1 MRSSAADGKGSL
13 NQRRAAF
20 HVGAT
25 KILHFLNPRAF
36 IIVDSNAR
44 LAFQE
49 AHGIP
54 RAYTS
59 ENYVKR
65 LECAKQDVLEVGMDA
80 FCALEAGV
88 PLTRI
93 YDKLTFMTGV
103 KLKRPA

>member
-1 MRSSAADGKGSL
+1 M
-13 NQRRAAF
+13 
-20 HVGAT
+20 GAT
-25 KILHFLNPRAF
+25 TILHFLNPRVF

-44 LAFQE
+44 PAFQK

-65 LECAKQDVLEVGMDA
+65 LEHAQRHVLEFGLDA
-80 FCALEAGV
+80 FCALEDRV

-93 YDKLTFMTGV
+93 YDKLTFVTGAPP
-103 KLKRPA
+103 KQRPK